1 MEWDCSLFNPQ
12 FWCSC
17 WSLVLLHC
25 SRFPVNK
32 RPCWVAKFFPV
43 RKSNPG
49 LLDESHKS
57 SLLDQLGVFTYQS
70 LTLIR
75 ILVVCSVTMNRF
87 QCNESQCLTPKSPSP
102 GVEPGT
108 WGWGPQILIYFI
120 NRHCS
125 PPKCFP
131 VRELIPGLEGG
142 VLRVKSANPNSMY
155 RLTLLLSK
163 TFNTTGV
170 EPGTCGWKPRILTA
184 RPTGSVHY

>member
-49 LLDESHKS
+49 LVDESHKS
-57 SLLDQLGVFTYQS
+57 SPLDQLGVFTYQS
-70 LTLIR
+70 LTLVR
-75 ILVVCSVTMNRF
+75 ILVVCSVTLNRF

-108 WGWGPQILIYFI
+108 WGWVPQILVYFV
-120 NRHCS
+120 NWHCS
-125 PPKCFP
+125 PAKYFP
-131 VRELIPGLEGG
+131 VRELNPGLVGE
-142 VLRVKSANPNSMY
+142 RHKSLPLDQLGLGLY
-155 RLTLLLSK
+155 TLQSS
-163 TFNTTGV
+163 
-170 EPGTCGWKPRILTA
+170 ILMLILVA
-184 RPTGSVHY
+184 CSVALQSISS